1 MEAYD
6 VLVLATS
13 SLIMLILIHVSV
25 FGVVRWMY
33 PQPQPQPQVR
43 FVEPAPPPPT
53 LPFTQSP
60 TLPFTQSPTLPFTQP
75 SHVKQEV
82 NVPTYAAPVSVEAP
96 REDRGPETGKPSGGA
111 TERPAW
117 LVAVDPKT
125 LE

>member
-43 FVEPAPPPPT
+43 FVEPAPPPPPP
-53 LPFTQSP
+53 PFTQS
-60 TLPFTQSPTLPFTQP
+60 

>member
-33 PQPQPQPQVR
+33 PQPQPQVR
-43 FVEPAPPPPT
+43 FVEPVLPPP
-53 LPFTQSP
+53 PFTQSP

-75 SHVKQEV
+75 SHVRQEV

-96 REDRGPETGKPSGGA
+96 REDRSPEAGKPSGTA
-111 TERPAW
+111 AERPAW

>member
-6 VLVLATS
+6 VLVLAMS
-13 SLIMLILIHVSV
+13 SLIMLIAIHVSV

-33 PQPQPQPQVR
+33 PAPPPAQQVR
-43 FVEPAPPPPT
+43 FAEPMVAAAPRPP
-53 LPFTQSP
+53 PFTQSAAP
-60 TLPFTQSPTLPFTQP
+60 PFTEPPHL
-75 SHVKQEV
+75 KQEV
-82 NVPTYAAPVSVEAP
+82 NVPTYAPPVPVEAP
-96 REDRGPETGKPSGGA
+96 REDGRAELGKPPSTA